1 LTSAVPKEEVMAE
14 EQKFVPFVPP
24 ERSIAEVTLAS
35 VVLGVVL
42 GLIMTAA
49 NTYAGLYAG
58 MTVTASIPAAV
69 ISMGV
74 LRGMLGRGTILENN
88 VVQTIASAGESLAA
102 GIIFTIP
109 ALVILGVWQDFKFWP
124 VTIIAISGGLLGVLF
139 MIPLRRTL
147 IVEEKE
153 LIYPEGLACAEV
165 LEVGETKGSGIVYIF
180 SALGVGAVFKA
191 WVSALG
197 IIRGAVEGAWTT
209 ARTTFYFGCDMSVLL
224 LGIGYIVGV
233 NIAVLVFI
241 GGAIGWL
248 IGIPIYGAIRGMP
261 QAGTLVDSAYE
272 VWSTQIRYM
281 GVGAM
286 IVGGLWSII
295 RIRSGIAKGLR
306 DALFGREHLEAG
318 PIPRTEQ
325 DLKQRFVLLLTVIT
339 IAAVFSIYLYL
350 TRSAGITLVSTVSM
364 VLAGFF
370 FVAVS
375 SYIVGLVGSSNNPIS
390 GMTICTILFAS
401 ALLLL
406 AGMRGTQGIL
416 AALGVAGVVCCA
428 AATAGDISQ
437 DLKTGYL
444 VGATPR
450 RQQFSQ
456 VLGVVIP
463 AFVIA
468 PVLTVLQKAYGIGS
482 SELPAP
488 QATLFANIAR
498 AMFTEHPMPWIMV
511 EIGALIGVALVITDE
526 ILRNRRA
533 AFRAYVMPVAVGIY
547 LPLGLAVPI
556 LAGGLT
562 QMIVRRVTRKR
573 GDEQSAVHRG
583 TLFGSGLIAGEA
595 IMGIVVAFLIVAG
608 IRLPVNLFRGHP
620 FLTGGFQDFISL
632 LVFGLAIIAIVY
644 VSMRR
649 ESNRS

>member
-1 LTSAVPKEEVMAE
+1 MADDK
-14 EQKFVPFVPP
+14 KFVPFVPP
-24 ERSIAEVTLAS
+24 EKSVAEFTLAA
-35 VVLGVVL
+35 VILGVVL
-42 GLIMTAA
+42 GAIMTAA

-69 ISMGV
+69 ISMGI
-74 LRGMLGRGTILENN
+74 LRGVLGRGTILENN

-109 ALVILGVWQDFKFWP
+109 ALVIVGIWQDFKFWP

-165 LEVGETKGSGIVYIF
+165 LEVGETKGSGVVYIF
-180 SALGVGAVFKA
+180 SALGLGVVFKGLVA
-191 WVSALG
+191 GLG
-197 IIRGAVEGAWTT
+197 IIKGTVEGAWATGRS
-209 ARTTFYFGCDMSVLL
+209 AMYFGCDMSLLL
-224 LGIGYIVGV
+224 LGIGYIVGM
-233 NIAVLVFI
+233 NIGVLVFI
-241 GGAIGWL
+241 GGAIGWI
-248 IGIPIYGAIRGMP
+248 IGIPIYGAVRGFP
-261 QAGTLVDSAYE
+261 EGGSLVDSAYTI
-272 VWSTQIRYM
+272 WSTQIRYM

-295 RIRSGIAKGLR
+295 RIRSGIARGLR
-306 DALFGREHLEAG
+306 DALFGREQVGTG
-318 PIPRTEQ
+318 PLPRTEE
-325 DLKQRFVLLLTVIT
+325 DLRQKLVLILSVVT
-339 IAAVFSIYLYL
+339 IIAVFAIYLYL
-350 TRSAGITLVSTVSM
+350 TPTVGISIVSTLSM

-390 GMTICTILFAS
+390 GMTICTILFTS

-406 AGMRGTQGIL
+406 SGMRGNQGIL

-437 DLKTGYL
+437 DLKTGHL
-444 VGATPR
+444 VGATPK
-450 RQQFSQ
+450 RQQMGQ

-488 QATLFANIAR
+488 QATLFASIAR
-498 AMFTEHPMPWIMV
+498 AMFTEAAMPWGMV
-511 EIGALIGVALVITDE
+511 KIGAGIGIVLVVVDE
-526 ILRNRRA
+526 ILRHQGAR
-533 AFRAYVMPVAVGIY
+533 FRAHVMPVAVGIY

-556 LAGGLT
+556 LIGGATNLVT
-562 QMIVRRVTRKR
+562 RMLTRKR
-573 GDEQSAVHRG
+573 GDEDSAVHRG
-583 TLFGSGLIAGEA
+583 VLFGSGLIAGEA
-595 IMGIVVAFLIVAG
+595 IMGIILAFVIVAG
-608 IRLPVNLFRGHP
+608 IRLPLPVVGWLGSAFESIGLGFAAGLF
-620 FLTGGFQDFISL
+620 QNIVS
-632 LVFGLAIIAIVY
+632 LVFFGIGIIALVH
-644 VSMRR
+644 VALRR
-649 ESNRS
+649 ERTGR

>member
-1 LTSAVPKEEVMAE
+1 MADDK
-14 EQKFVPFVPP
+14 KFVPFVPP
-24 ERSIAEVTLAS
+24 EKSIAEFTLAA
-35 VVLGVVL
+35 VILGVVL
-42 GLIMTAA
+42 GAIMTAA

-74 LRGMLGRGTILENN
+74 LRGVLGRGTILENN

-109 ALVILGVWQDFKFWP
+109 AIVIVGIWQDFKFWP

-147 IVEEKE
+147 IIEEKE

-165 LEVGETKGSGIVYIF
+165 LEVGETKGSGVVYIF
-180 SALGVGAVFKA
+180 SALGLGVVFKHFVA
-191 WVSALG
+191 AFG
-197 IIRGAVEGAWTT
+197 IIRGTVEGAWTT
-209 ARTTFYFGCDMSVLL
+209 GKTAMYFGCDMSVLL
-224 LGIGYIVGV
+224 LGIGYIVGM
-233 NIAVLVFI
+233 NIGVLVFI

-248 IGIPIYGAIRGMP
+248 VGIPIYGAVRGFP
-261 QAGTLVDSAYE
+261 AGDSLVDSAYT

-306 DALFGREHLEAG
+306 DALFGRRLAAG
-318 PIPRTEQ
+318 AMIPRTEQ
-325 DLKQRFVLLLTVIT
+325 DLKQKLVLILSVVT
-339 IAAVFSIYLYL
+339 IISVFSIYLYL
-350 TRSAGITLVSTVSM
+350 TPTVGIALVSTVAM
-364 VLAGFF
+364 VLMGFF

-390 GMTICTILFAS
+390 GMTICTILFTS

-406 AGMRGTQGIL
+406 SGMSGNQGIL

-450 RQQFSQ
+450 SQQMSQ
-456 VLGVVIP
+456 ILGVVLP

-482 SELPAP
+482 PELPAP
-488 QATLFANIAR
+488 QATLFASIAS
-498 AMFTEHPMPWIMV
+498 AMFTEASMPWGMV
-511 EIGALIGVALVITDE
+511 KIGAGIGIVLVIADE
-526 ILRNRRA
+526 ILRNRGA
-533 AFRAYVMPVAVGIY
+533 KFRAHVMPVAVGIY

-556 LAGGLT
+556 FVGGATNL
-562 QMIVRRVTRKR
+562 VTRTIARRR
-573 GDEQSAVHRG
+573 GDAESAVHRG
-583 TLFGSGLIAGEA
+583 VLFSSGLIAGEA
-595 IMGIVVAFLIVAG
+595 IMGIILAFLIVG
-608 IRLPVNLFRGHP
+608 GVSLPWPVISWLGSVFESIGLP
-620 FLTGGFQDFISL
+620 FAANIFQNTISL
-632 LVFGLAIIAIVY
+632 FFFGIGIAALVY
-644 VSMRR
+644 VALKR
-649 ESNRS
+649 ERTGR

>member
-1 LTSAVPKEEVMAE
+1 MAE
-14 EQKFVPFVPP
+14 HKKFVPFVPP
-24 ERSIAEVTLAS
+24 EKSIAELTAAS
-35 VVLGVVL
+35 VILGVVL
-42 GLIMTAA
+42 GVIMTAA

-69 ISMGV
+69 ISMGI
-74 LRGMLGRGTILENN
+74 LRGLLKRGTILENN
-88 VVQTIASAGESLAA
+88 IVQTIASAGESLAA

-109 ALVILGVWQDFKFWP
+109 ALVIVGIWQDFKFWT

-139 MIPLRRTL
+139 MIPLRKTL
-147 IVEEKE
+147 IIEEEE

-191 WVSALG
+191 WVAALG
-197 IIRGAVEGAWTT
+197 IVKGAVEGAW
-209 ARTTFYFGCDMSVLL
+209 AAGRTVFYFGCDMSVLL
-224 LGIGYIVGV
+224 LGIGYIVGM

-241 GGAIGWL
+241 GGAIGW
-248 IGIPIYGAIRGMP
+248 IVGIPIYGAIRGMP
-261 QAGTLVDSAYE
+261 QAGSFVDSAYE

-306 DALFGREHLEAG
+306 DALFGREHLERG
-318 PIPRTEQ
+318 PVPRTDQ
-325 DLKQRFVLLLTVIT
+325 DLKQRFVLLLTLVT
-339 IAAVFSIYLYL
+339 VVAVFIIYLTL
-350 TRSAGITLVSTVSM
+350 TKSVGITVVSTFSM
-364 VLAGFF
+364 VIAGFF

-406 AGMRGTQGIL
+406 AGMRGSEGIL

-482 SELPAP
+482 SQLPAP
-488 QATLFANIAR
+488 QATLFASIAR

-511 EIGALIGVALVITDE
+511 EIGALIGLALVIIDE
-526 ILRNRRA
+526 ILRRRKSG
-533 AFRAYVMPVAVGIY
+533 FRAHVMPVAVGIY

-556 LAGGLT
+556 LAGGVIQKL
-562 QMIVRRVTRKR
+562 VRMVTRKR
-573 GDEQSAVHRG
+573 GDEEAAVHRG
-583 TLFGSGLIAGEA
+583 ILFGSGLIAGEA
-595 IMGIVVAFLIVAG
+595 IMGIIVAFLIVGG
-608 IRLPVNLFRGHP
+608 ISLPLNLFSGFR
-620 FLTGGFQDFISL
+620 FFTDWFQDFTSL
-632 LVFGLAIIAIVY
+632 VVFGVAMLALAF
-644 VSMRR
+644 VSLRTQ
-649 ESNRS
+649 SNRR

>member
-1 LTSAVPKEEVMAE
+1 MPEEK
-14 EQKFVPFVPP
+14 KFVPFVPP
-24 ERSIAEVTLAS
+24 EKSVAELTAAS
-35 VVLGVVL
+35 VILGVVL

-69 ISMGV
+69 ISMGI
-74 LRGMLGRGTILENN
+74 LRGLLGRGTILENN
-88 VVQTIASAGESLAA
+88 IVQTIASAGESLAA
-102 GIIFTIP
+102 GIIFTMP
-109 ALVILGVWQDFKFWP
+109 ALVIVGIWQDFNFWT
-124 VTIIAISGGLLGVLF
+124 VTIIAIAGGLLGVLF

-147 IVEEKE
+147 IIEEKE

-180 SALGVGAVFKA
+180 SAIGVGVIFKG
-191 WVSALG
+191 WVAALG
-197 IIRGAVEGAWTT
+197 IVKGAVEGAWAAGRT
-209 ARTTFYFGCDMSVLL
+209 ALYFGCDMSVLL
-224 LGIGYIVGV
+224 LGIGYIVGM
-233 NIAVLVFI
+233 NIGVLVFI
-241 GGAIGWL
+241 GGAIGW
-248 IGIPIYGAIRGMP
+248 IFGIPIYGAIRGLP
-261 QAGTLVDSAYE
+261 EAGSLVDSAYE

-295 RIRSGIAKGLR
+295 RIRTGIAKGLR
-306 DALFGREHLEAG
+306 DALFGREHLEKG
-318 PIPRTEQ
+318 PIPRTDQ
-325 DLKQRFVLLLTVIT
+325 DLKQRFVLMLTLVT
-339 IAAVFSIYLYL
+339 IVAVFGIYLSL
-350 TRSAGITLVSTVSM
+350 TKSVGVTVLSTVSM
-364 VLAGFF
+364 VIAGFF

-406 AGMRGTQGIL
+406 SGMRGSEGIL
-416 AALGVAGVVCCA
+416 AVLGVAGVVCCA

-444 VGATPR
+444 VGATPK

-468 PVLTVLQKAYGIGS
+468 PVLSVLQRAYGIGS

-488 QATLFANIAR
+488 QATLFASIAR

-511 EIGALIGVALVITDE
+511 EIGALIGVALVVIDE
-526 ILRNRRA
+526 TLRRSGSS
-533 AFRAYVMPVAVGIY
+533 FRAHVMPVAVGIY

-556 LAGGLT
+556 LAGGMI
-562 QMIVRRVTRKR
+562 QMFVRRAARRR
-573 GDEQSAVHRG
+573 GDEDAAVHRG
-583 TLFGSGLIAGEA
+583 ILFGSGLIAGEA
-595 IMGIVVAFLIVAG
+595 IMGIVIAFIIVGG
-608 IRLPVNLFRGHP
+608 IRLPLNIFGGLTFFRGWMHDV
-620 FLTGGFQDFISL
+620 TSL
-632 LVFGLAIIAIVY
+632 VVFAAAMIALAA
-644 VSMRR
+644 VSMRH
-649 ESNRS
+649 EADKGAS